1 MRRPALIRRRDS
13 GAALFVLVSLV
24 IALATSACAPHP
36 LNTVR
41 EKPAIRSFSALA
53 AALLATATA
62 SPGPSPTAPPATP
75 RSAPE
80 PTASP
85 EMATSSPEPEPAP
98 QESEVEP
105 TSEPAPSHTE
115 PVRLSIPKIGVN
127 SSVIPVG
134 EDSTGAMASPDNPVD
149 VVWWNLGARP
159 GDYGSAVIGGHV
171 DFAGYGAAV
180 FWNLKLMRPGD
191 PVFVQEANGTALK
204 FTVTEV
210 DSYVFNDP
218 TALDIIFRTT
228 DHQGLNLIT
237 CTGTFNPRTHNY
249 DQRVVVYTTLAGQ

>member
-1 MRRPALIRRRDS
+1 MRRPALIRQRDS

-41 EKPAIRSFSALA
+41 EKPAIRSFSVSA
-53 AALLATATA
+53 AALLAIATA
-62 SPGPSPTAPPATP
+62 SASPSPTALPATP
-75 RSAPE
+75 SSAPV

-85 EMATSSPEPEPAP
+85 LSATPEPAP
-98 QESEVEP
+98 QESEAEP
-105 TSEPAPSHTE
+105 TPEPAPSHAE

-149 VVWWNLGARP
+149 VAWWNLGARP

-191 PVFVQEANGTALK
+191 PVFVQEADGTALK

-237 CTGTFNPRTHNY
+237 CTGTFNPLTHNY

>member
-24 IALATSACAPHP
+24 IALATSACAPYP

-41 EKPAIRSFSALA
+41 ENPAIRPFSVSA
-53 AALLATATA
+53 AALLAIATA
-62 SPGPSPTAPPATP
+62 SASPSPTAPPATP
-75 RSAPE
+75 RSAPV

-85 EMATSSPEPEPAP
+85 LPATPEPAP
-98 QESEVEP
+98 QESEAEP
-105 TSEPAPSHTE
+105 TPEPAPSHAE

-134 EDSTGAMASPDNPVD
+134 EDSTGAMASPDNPAD
-149 VVWWNLGARP
+149 VAWWNLGARP

-191 PVFVQEANGTALK
+191 PVFVQEADGTALK

-237 CTGTFNPRTHNY
+237 CTGTFNPLTHNY

>member
-24 IALATSACAPHP
+24 IALATSACARHP

-41 EKPAIRSFSALA
+41 EKPAIRSFSVSA
-53 AALLATATA
+53 AALLAIATA
-62 SPGPSPTAPPATP
+62 SASPSPTALPATP
-75 RSAPE
+75 SSAPV

-85 EMATSSPEPEPAP
+85 LSATPEPAP
-98 QESEVEP
+98 QESEAEP
-105 TSEPAPSHTE
+105 TPEPAPSHAE

-191 PVFVQEANGTALK
+191 PVFVQEADGTTLQ